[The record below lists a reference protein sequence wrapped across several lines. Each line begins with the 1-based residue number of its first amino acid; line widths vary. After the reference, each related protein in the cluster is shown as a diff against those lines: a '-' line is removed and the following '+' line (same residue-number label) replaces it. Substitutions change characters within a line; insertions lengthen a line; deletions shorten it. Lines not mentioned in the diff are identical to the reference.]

1 MADSAPD
8 KSKRPADTSFKQQR
22 LKAWQPILTPYWVIG
37 TFMVV
42 GIAFVPLGVELKRA
56 SDSVVEYVKP
66 YDGVGVT
73 TDCSNIEYTAQPP
86 FGGNKTCTLDIKVT
100 EKMEPPVYVYYEL
113 DHFYQNHRQY
123 VKSRSDTQLQG
134 KSGSD
139 VSTDTCDPLNS
150 VKGINGETLTLVPCG
165 LIANSLFND
174 TFTLSTASGHVMTSN
189 DIAWKSDLNN
199 KFSNTGE
206 VKYDYENAAVCN
218 YPDKWGGNS
227 NCSCPGG
234 KTACNKY
241 LNQSYPTV
249 VTNGIG
255 VENQHFIVWM
265 RTAGLPRFRKL
276 YGIINTA
283 IEKDTTLSFA
293 VNAAF
298 PVRAF
303 GGSKSLV
310 VATTSWAGG
319 KNAFLGTAYMIVGA
333 ICLVLGAAFFVKH
346 WFNPR
351 KLGDTSR
358 LRWGQT
364 GVDAARPHEQ

>member
-1 MADSAPD
+1 MAESDALN
-8 KSKRPADTSFKQQR
+8 SKRPADTSFKQQR

-66 YDGVGVT
+66 YDGKGVQT
-73 TDCSNIEYTAQPP
+73 ACSNVEYTPQSK
-86 FGGNKTCTLDIKVT
+86 GMQTCNLTINVKQ
-100 EKMEPPVYVYYEL
+100 KMEPPVYVYYEL

-134 KSGSD
+134 KTAAD
-139 VSTDTCDPLNS
+139 VTLDTCDPLNS
-150 VKGINGETLTLVPCG
+150 VKGNNGETLTLVPCG

-174 TFTLSTASGHVMTSN
+174 TFTLDPQSGHTMKAD

-199 KFSNTGE
+199 KFSNTGQ
-206 VKYDYENAAVCN
+206 VRYNHNDAAVCKK
-218 YPDKWGGNS
+218 DKWNGYS
-227 NCSCPGG
+227 DCTCPGG
-234 KTACNKY
+234 RTKCNKY
-241 LNQSYPTV
+241 LNQSYPHV
-249 VTNGIG
+249 INDGKGVT
-255 VENQHFIVWM
+255 NQHFIVWM

-276 YGIINTA
+276 YGIIDTA
-283 IEKDTTLSFA
+283 IEANTILNFRVDAS
-293 VNAAF
+293 F
-298 PVRAF
+298 PVNAF

-319 KNAFLGTAYMIVGA
+319 KNAFLGIAYIVVGA

-346 WFNPR
+346 RLHPR
-351 KLGDTSR
+351 KMGDTSR

-364 GVDAARPHEQ
+364 GISAARPHEQ